1 MIGWNERI
9 YQELSFEEKKCI
21 PNYIICSVPNQILKF
36 GRHVY
41 HCNESKEEIME
52 MLLQLVQAIVAV
64 TLLWQHIFYVGGFMQ
79 INVANGHN
87 ISHLRQRLFLKSFKV
102 IVVVLYQI

>member
-1 MIGWNERI
+1 MIGWNVRI
-9 YQELSFEEKKCI
+9 YQERSFEEKKCI

-52 MLLQLVQAIVAV
+52 MLLQLVSNFGCNSSLAAYF
-64 TLLWQHIFYVGGFMQ
+64 LCRGFYA
-79 INVANGHN
+79 NYVANGHN
-87 ISHLRQRLFLKSFKV
+87 ISHLRQRLFLKVF
-102 IVVVLYQI
+102 